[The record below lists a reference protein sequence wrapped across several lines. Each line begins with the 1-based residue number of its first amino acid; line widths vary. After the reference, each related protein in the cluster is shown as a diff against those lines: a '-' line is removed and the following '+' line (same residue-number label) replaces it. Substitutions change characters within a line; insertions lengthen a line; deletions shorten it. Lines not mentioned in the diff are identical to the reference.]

1 MYLPQIATASVSD
14 RMPTTKA
21 RSRTV
26 STDSRGSA
34 VNAAARAGCGLSME
48 CCDEDLSPS
57 QLNFYN
63 K

>member
-1 MYLPQIATASVSD
+1 
-14 RMPTTKA
+14 MPTTKA